1 MKLITKEIEQKFKE
15 LGSQENEADPVVV
28 AKYFLPGSG
37 FTWYSISY
45 DPIQQVFFGYTTG
58 LENGWGYYTLEDLSS
73 VKSKYIHLPVERDMY
88 CGFKRISEHYPAMAE
103 DIKRRREMISLELQ
117 REKEREIDLEL

>member
-1 MKLITKEIEQKFKE
+1 
-15 LGSQENEADPVVV
+15 
-28 AKYFLPGSG
+28 
-37 FTWYSISY
+37 
-45 DPIQQVFFGYTTG
+45 VFFGYTTG

-73 VKSKYIHLPVERDMY
+73 VKSKHIHLPVERDMY

-117 REKEREIDLEL
+117 REKQREIDLEL